1 MADAS
6 LELQKTIVA
15 QLKGNSELGALLA
28 GEKVHDLAPPS
39 AAFPYIS
46 IGRTEVADWST
57 GTEEGG
63 DHLVSLHIWS
73 DAHGKAETLRIM
85 GLAATAMETLPPLLN
100 GHRIILMRL
109 EFREADYDDEA
120 RLHHGL
126 LRYRA
131 LVEKTG

>member
-1 MADAS
+1 MADGS
-6 LELQKTIVA
+6 LELQNAIVA
-15 QLKGNSELGALLA
+15 QLKGDSALGEVLA

-46 IGRTEVADWST
+46 IGRTEMADWST
-57 GTEEGG
+57 GSEDGG
-63 DHLVSLHIWS
+63 EHLISLHVWS
-73 DAHGKAETLRIM
+73 DAHGKAQTLRIM
-85 GLAATAMETLPPLLN
+85 GLAAAALKTLPPTLN